1 MIPAPAILLD
11 GVSRS
16 FGDETVVGDMSLRL
30 DRGLL
35 LGLIGPSGAGKT
47 TTIKMLTG
55 ALDPSEGTIRV
66 LGEDPRHFRRST
78 RERVGYMPQQFS
90 LYEDLTTREN
100 VDFHATLFGMLLPRR
115 RRRIPEVL
123 KLLELWDARS
133 LRAGQLSGGMQRRL
147 ELACALVHEP
157 DLFFLDEPTAGIDPL
172 LRTRVWEE
180 LHRLRAIGRT
190 LVVTTQ
196 YVTEAEECDVVVL
209 ISEGRI
215 IAAGGP
221 DELRREAVGGDV
233 VILETAAPMPI
244 GSLLDRED
252 LLDASRTSPT
262 SYRLVV
268 DDAGVAL
275 PEIVETLNDGGV
287 DVRSVREER
296 ASFDEVF
303 ATLVRRSRG
312 ESEPVATAPAEIATG
327 EERAA

>member
-1 MIPAPAILLD
+1 MTPGPAILLD
-11 GVSRS
+11 CVSRS
-16 FGDETVVGDMSLRL
+16 FGDETVVDDMSLRL

-55 ALDPSEGTIRV
+55 ALAPSEGTVLV
-66 LGEDPRHFRRST
+66 LGEDPRRFRRST

-133 LRAGQLSGGMQRRL
+133 IRAGHLSGGMQRRL
-147 ELACALVHEP
+147 ELACALVHDP

-180 LHRLRAIGRT
+180 LHRLRALGRT
-190 LVVTTQ
+190 IVVTTQ

-209 ISEGRI
+209 VSEGRI
-215 IAAGGP
+215 IAAGAP
-221 DELRREAVGGDV
+221 DELRRKAVGGDV
-233 VILETAAPMPI
+233 VILETAAAMPI
-244 GSLLDRED
+244 GSLLDRAD

-268 DDAGVAL
+268 VDAGVAV
-275 PEIVETLNDGGV
+275 PEIVEGLNEGGV
-287 DVRSVREER
+287 EVRSAREEHP
-296 ASFDEVF
+296 SFDEVF

-312 ESEPVATAPAEIATG
+312 EPEPVAAAPADVATG
-327 EERAA
+327 EGRAA

>member
-1 MIPAPAILLD
+1 MTPGPAILLD
-11 GVSRS
+11 CVSRS
-16 FGDETVVGDMSLRL
+16 FGDETVVDDMSLRL

-55 ALDPSEGTIRV
+55 ALAPSEGTVLV
-66 LGEDPRHFRRST
+66 LGEDPRRFRRST

-133 LRAGQLSGGMQRRL
+133 IRAGHLSGGMQRRL
-147 ELACALVHEP
+147 ELACALVHDP

-180 LHRLRAIGRT
+180 LHRLRALGRT
-190 LVVTTQ
+190 IVVTTQ

-209 ISEGRI
+209 VSEGRI
-215 IAAGGP
+215 IAAGAP
-221 DELRREAVGGDV
+221 DELRRKAVGGDV
-233 VILETAAPMPI
+233 VILETAAAMPI
-244 GSLLDRED
+244 GSLLDRAD
-252 LLDASRTSPT
+252 LLDAFRTSPT
-262 SYRLVV
+262 TYRLVV
-268 DDAGVAL
+268 VDAGVAV
-275 PEIVETLNDGGV
+275 PEIVERLNESGV
-287 DVRSVREER
+287 EVRSAREEHP
-296 ASFDEVF
+296 SFDEVF

-312 ESEPVATAPAEIATG
+312 EPEPVAAAPADVATG
-327 EERAA
+327 EGRAA